1 MRYYRV
7 FPREDIKEMI
17 LREVDDLIENC
28 MLDNGLFYYKELPSL
43 TRNGN
48 NTLLLE
54 SLTIAYELTGDV
66 KYLLPG
72 LKTFTRAIAEKPGN
86 INGKKVIIDDAVICT
101 GASTKGFAQG
111 FIPLITYYNA
121 LQENN
126 IKF

>member
-1 MRYYRV
+1 M
-7 FPREDIKEMI
+7 
-17 LREVDDLIENC
+17 
-28 MLDNGLFYYKELPSL
+28 
-43 TRNGN
+43 
-48 NTLLLE
+48 LE